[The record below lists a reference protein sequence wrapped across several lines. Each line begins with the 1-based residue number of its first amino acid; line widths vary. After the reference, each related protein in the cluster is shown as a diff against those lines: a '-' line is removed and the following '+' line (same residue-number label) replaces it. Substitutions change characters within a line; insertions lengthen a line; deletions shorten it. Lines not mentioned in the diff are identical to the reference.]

1 MTLRKKAEP
10 KLSNGFQVEI
20 AIPSLFDREAR
31 KVGEFIIVCKLYL
44 KIKIRKTTVKEYVQ
58 WVLMYVQRESA
69 DM

>member
-31 KVGEFIIVCKLYL
+31 KVGEFIMVCKLYL
-44 KIKIRKTTVKEYVQ
+44 KIKIRKTTVKEYV
-58 WVLMYVQRESA
+58 
-69 DM
+69 